1 MRKIIGPVILV
12 ALAAASLLFL
22 QHRDP
27 SHSGGAVTSPSVTAP
42 APSRTLP
49 PPPATPPATQTT
61 APPTVSPAD
70 PEPDGSPLPSTA
82 VAKPRGQAQAARFA
96 RAMRTATAFMK
107 AFARPST
114 QTGDATWW
122 SQVKPYLSAQAA
134 ADYEGTDPRSVP
146 FTRITGPVSV
156 IPTDAPADLLT
167 AVRVPTDAG
176 DYVVELRTTATG
188 MEVARAVPPTDGG
201 AP

>member
-1 MRKIIGPVILV
+1 M
-12 ALAAASLLFL
+12 
-22 QHRDP
+22 
-27 SHSGGAVTSPSVTAP
+27 
-42 APSRTLP
+42 
-49 PPPATPPATQTT
+49 
-61 APPTVSPAD
+61 SPAD

-82 VAKPRGQAQAARFA
+82 VAKPRGQSEAARFA
-96 RAMRTATAFMK
+96 RAARTATAFMK

-114 QTGDATWW
+114 EISDAAWW

-146 FTRITGPVSV
+146 FTRITSPVFV

-176 DYVVELRTTATG
+176 NYVVELRTTATG
-188 MEVARAVPPTDGG
+188 MEVARTVPPTDGG
-201 AP
+201 AQ